1 MLGKTAGS
9 LFWMFRYL
17 ERCENTA
24 RFTEAGFYIALTRY
38 KSAEDEWQSIIQAA
52 GAEEHYSSLNNNYD
66 GATVINYLLR
76 EKDNP
81 SSVRSIIDLARSNAR
96 TARTALTREVW
107 EAVNEAWLNICSAL
121 KKPVTPKNLPEI
133 LSLIKRQTGLVEG
146 ALQSTML
153 RNDIFNFA
161 RMGTFIERGN
171 NTARILD
178 VKYHVLLPSVSLVG
192 GSLDNVQ
199 WETILR
205 SVSANQSYRWMNK
218 GVVTPK
224 GIANFLL
231 LDFSMPRSLAFCQ
244 SEIVHNLVHLTR
256 EYDVRHESHSMSME
270 FLNRLM
276 HYTIDEV
283 MDQGLHEFI
292 NMFLAENRAL
302 AGQIE
307 KDYRF
312 YT

>member
-1 MLGKTAGS
+1 VLGKTAGS

-121 KKPVTPKNLPEI
+121 KKP
-133 LSLIKRQTGLVEG
+133 
-146 ALQSTML
+146 
-153 RNDIFNFA
+153 
-161 RMGTFIERGN
+161 
-171 NTARILD
+171 
-178 VKYHVLLPSVSLVG
+178 
-192 GSLDNVQ
+192 
-199 WETILR
+199 
-205 SVSANQSYRWMNK
+205 
-218 GVVTPK
+218 
-224 GIANFLL
+224 FLL

>member
-1 MLGKTAGS
+1 VLGKTAGS

-52 GAEEHYSSLNNNYD
+52 GAEEHYNSLNNNYD

-121 KKPVTPKNLPEI
+121 KKP
-133 LSLIKRQTGLVEG
+133 
-146 ALQSTML
+146 
-153 RNDIFNFA
+153 
-161 RMGTFIERGN
+161 
-171 NTARILD
+171 
-178 VKYHVLLPSVSLVG
+178 
-192 GSLDNVQ
+192 
-199 WETILR
+199 TILR